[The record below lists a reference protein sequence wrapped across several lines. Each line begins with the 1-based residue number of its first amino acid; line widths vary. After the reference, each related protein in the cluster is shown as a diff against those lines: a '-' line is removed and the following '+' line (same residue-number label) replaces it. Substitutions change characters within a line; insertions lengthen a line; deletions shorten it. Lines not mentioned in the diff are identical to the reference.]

1 MRGVQKV
8 FHLPMLMMLF
18 ILTASFHFPSDA
30 IIGHV
35 KMAHA
40 DLPVKDAEV
49 VYLKSEILNAGDM
62 SMDIQYKELGR
73 VKVQDDGS
81 FVYSPS
87 IPADVIK
94 AVGTGDYFPAESAL
108 FSVSEAMQKKYPFK
122 LDLTAPVYINLAM
135 LDVDPPNFK
144 VLMTECWIEDKN
156 NSTPYYVLRYEKKM
170 GHTPCYQRDLK
181 LYYRFILMDQS
192 KTEIQEINLG
202 KLTPLDTINYSI
214 TF

>member
-1 MRGVQKV
+1 MKGLSAR
-8 FHLPMLMMLF
+8 FHYLLLVTLF
-18 ILTASFHFPSDA
+18 FVTVSFHYPSDA

-40 DLPVKDAEV
+40 DLPVKDAEI
-49 VYLKSEILNAGDM
+49 VYLQSEILNSGDM
-62 SMDIQYKELGR
+62 NMDIRYKELGR

-108 FSVSEAMQKKYPFK
+108 FSTSEAIQKKYPFK

-135 LDVDPPNFK
+135 LDADPPNFK
-144 VLMTECWIEDKN
+144 VLMAECWIEDKN
-156 NSTPYYVLRYEKKM
+156 NTTPHYVLRYEKKI
-170 GHTPCYQRDLK
+170 GHTPCYQRDIK